1 MPTHSA
7 EAIWNGSLMS
17 GDGDGKV
24 TLESG
29 VWSGTFATP
38 DVANATDPEELLAAA
53 QASCFAM
60 TATYVLE
67 QAGYSSERLDT
78 CSVVRLTQD
87 ENGFSIPSIE
97 IEVSG
102 HVPDATTDEF
112 AAMVSEAEAACPVSQ
127 ALAGTEIAVSVA
139 SES

>member
-7 EAIWNGSLMS
+7 EATWNGSLMS
-17 GDGDGKV
+17 GDGDGEV
-24 TLESG
+24 TLDSG

-60 TATYVLE
+60 TASYVLE
-67 QAGYSSERLDT
+67 QSGYSPEDLSAR
-78 CSVVRLTQD
+78 SVVTLRQD

-97 IEVSG
+97 TEVGG
-102 HVPDATTDEF
+102 HVPDASAEEF
-112 AAMVSEAEAACPVSQ
+112 AAIVSEAELACPVSQ
-127 ALAGTEIAVSVA
+127 ALAGTELSVSVT
-139 SES
+139 SEL

>member
-7 EAIWNGSLMS
+7 EATWNGSLMS

-24 TLESG
+24 TLDSG

-38 DVANATDPEELLAAA
+38 DVPNATDPEELLAAA

-60 TATYVLE
+60 TASYVLE
-67 QAGYSSERLDT
+67 QSGYSPESLSTR
-78 CSVVRLTQD
+78 SVVTLTQD
-87 ENGFSIPSIE
+87 ENGFSIPTIE

-102 HVPDATTDEF
+102 HVPDASAEEF
-112 AAMVSEAEAACPVSQ
+112 AALVSEAEVACPVSQ

-139 SES
+139 SEI